1 MLESGNAYLTT
12 RARYKNLP
20 RTKGK
25 YENYYF
31 AINQL
36 HKLCWIPIHYQT
48 YLTKSPTVSVYSFH
62 MIFHVTISDF
72 CSVPLFLSVF
82 VPSLG
87 GQIRVSTLYH
97 QSYWYCWWSIL
108 HEKIMPIDIQNFPS
122 VIHLAKVRNN
132 QYSFVLIS
140 PSLNNL
146 SFICSYIIDSFCC
159 WNFYWVLRS
168 ILLST
173 LCVKNECHVWFYT
186 GLPRINNCSWCYT
199 PHVLTN
205 PHSHLCLHN
214 SWWHHAE
221 ILNYSKVFR
230 CLRTRKKSVQYWLI
244 LKLCSGENR
253 NTKAVHVL
261 RDDIFIAIFFLWSI
275 SNSWL
280 FPTYFGY
287 FI

>member
-1 MLESGNAYLTT
+1 MHIWPPELGTKICPEQRESMKITILHLT
-12 RARYKNLP
+12 
-20 RTKGK
+20 
-25 YENYYF
+25 NYTNYV
-31 AINQL
+31 
-36 HKLCWIPIHYQT
+36 WIPIHYPT

-108 HEKIMPIDIQNFPS
+108 HEKRMPIDIQNFPS

-146 SFICSYIIDSFCC
+146 SFISSYIIDSFCC

-173 LCVKNECHVWFYT
+173 LCVKNECHT
-186 GLPRINNCSWCYT
+186 CMI
-199 PHVLTN
+199 
-205 PHSHLCLHN
+205 LH
-214 SWWHHAE
+214 
-221 ILNYSKVFR
+221 
-230 CLRTRKKSVQYWLI
+230 RTASDK
-244 LKLCSGENR
+244 
-253 NTKAVHVL
+253 
-261 RDDIFIAIFFLWSI
+261 
-275 SNSWL
+275 
-280 FPTYFGY
+280 
-287 FI
+287 